1 MCVCVCVRACAHVRV
16 EERGQC
22 LFDFWAVWP
31 QQQATH
37 IHTHELYVLN
47 FLSLTDGTGLSFT
60 LMYILAAFPKTVMQ
74 HFRLIEIQ
82 HVKVNQLI
90 QLSTQLF
97 KRAFTYLDVRF
108 HRKSNDYY
116 YFFKLLLSLCSLLLH
131 NLPSQIASPWFIF
144 LILQFLF
151 LTTPPTLTFIFECCV
166 YGNLM
171 RCIVLPSGGKKSCS
185 TLRFWLNSANYVTV
199 IQIWTECKY
208 VRSLVWV

>member
-1 MCVCVCVRACAHVRV
+1 MFNQIRDQKTLGIAHGSHWHDFLLDRCRLPWKIHLIPLNVCVCVRACAHVRV

-47 FLSLTDGTGLSFT
+47 FLSSTDGTGLSFT

-108 HRKSNDYY
+108 RSKSNDYY
-116 YFFKLLLSLCSLLLH
+116 YFLIIIIIVLFAVAQFAKPNRLSLVYFPYFAISFFNYSSHAHLH
-131 NLPSQIASPWFIF
+131 
-144 LILQFLF
+144 
-151 LTTPPTLTFIFECCV
+151 
-166 YGNLM
+166 
-171 RCIVLPSGGKKSCS
+171 
-185 TLRFWLNSANYVTV
+185 FWMLCL
-199 IQIWTECKY
+199 W
-208 VRSLVWV
+208 